1 MHGGVIATS
10 KKKRSGDW
18 TSTVELLMLVLSLTQ
33 GGDRC

>member
-1 MHGGVIATS
+1 MYGGVIATS
-10 KKKRSGDW
+10 KKKRSGDG